1 MERRLPRSPVLKSPV
16 LSPKSPAIYEK
27 YKSGCAWG
35 LIHFFDF
42 RQGHSHG
49 KLISDKKRVH
59 RHAKG
64 DNDTKNRPKSL
75 SNVKYQYPDDGLDNK
90 DVAVNSRKAEIKKVT
105 EEEMIVK
112 HQTIKNTDDR
122 QNLQLSHSK
131 DHRKAS
137 KNTKKSSRIPAH
149 DGSTE
154 GYRQAPNQ
162 NMVDRSSNSN
172 ELQTNNAGNYKGK
185 SIRGRKH
192 EHGTEI
198 NVGAHMKEAVEAFV
212 NRKLTDGENLSS
224 NEVANRSKNFI
235 DALEILNSNKELF
248 MKLLQDPNSLL
259 VKHIQGLRDSQEM
272 KQQSQSSSKAQK
284 TQESEPLNTIVLL
297 KPGMQNCPDRKHR
310 SAKSAFLSFEHMKRK
325 LRHAIRVNKKDQCQM
340 SIEGSDNSQRDLEEF
355 EDGGKEMSRLANER
369 IPAGNNHLNV
379 GKMPESSHAVNRRDR
394 MDRREYFQS
403 RKHISEML
411 YRGNEDFSRTQTLRT
426 LDRLMSFPQQD
437 FLPRLTSGRDKGHE
451 FGSPQMRFSP
461 YVSFSTDNLYEWRV
475 QKEKKSACLSSSAI
489 RSLEGAKTSI
499 SSNLPPAT
507 KVLQNVYSLGD
518 DLSQKVDQTSVCP
531 GKVMESN
538 EASGRN
544 TLEPNIVQNTNDNL
558 GTESVNIYEEKGYL
572 ECSKLDSTLGD
583 QTSTSS
589 MDVYSSSP
597 SHIQRIEDS
606 DSMTDGA
613 EQPSP
618 ISVLEHFF
626 VEDNTSSPS
635 TVSLAAETPVESSCL
650 DMEEH
655 YASSIMESHF
665 VQKSNE
671 EYTSNDKQGSL
682 AQYIRAIL
690 QISGLNWGELSRCHF
705 SDQMLD
711 SSSLFDNVQVW
722 PDKPSTDRK
731 LLFGYI
737 SEVLLE
743 IYECYFR
750 CSPWVLLLKPS
761 PQPVLSS
768 KNAVQE
774 VLRRIDWLLL
784 SELPQQ
790 ALQQLVEK
798 DLAKSGVWIDTRVDT
813 EEVVTELVDNILQ
826 DLIVEA
832 AI

>member
-42 RQGHSHG
+42 RHGQSHG

-59 RHAKG
+59 RLAKG
-64 DNDTKNRPKSL
+64 DCNTKNRPKSL
-75 SNVKYQYPDDGLDNK
+75 SNVKYQQYPDNGFDNK
-90 DVAVNSRKAEIKKVT
+90 DVAVNSRKAEIKKVI
-105 EEEMIVK
+105 EGEMIVK
-112 HQTIKNTDDR
+112 NKTNKNTDER
-122 QNLQLSHSK
+122 QILQLNPK
-131 DHRKAS
+131 VVDHRKAS
-137 KNTKKSSRIPAH
+137 KNTKKPSQIPAH
-149 DGSTE
+149 DRATE
-154 GYRQAPNQ
+154 GYRQNPNQ
-162 NMVDRSSNSN
+162 NMVDKSSNSN
-172 ELQTNNAGNYKGK
+172 ASVIEASGNELHTNNAGNYKGK

-192 EHGTEI
+192 EHGSEI
-198 NVGAHMKEAVEAFV
+198 NVQVHMKEAVEAFV
-212 NRKLTDGENLSS
+212 NQKLTDGENLSS

-259 VKHIQGLRDSQEM
+259 VKHIQGLRDSQEN

-284 TQESEPLNTIVLL
+284 ESEPLDTIVLL

-369 IPAGNNHLNV
+369 IPAGNSHLNV
-379 GKMPESSHAVNRRDR
+379 GNMPESSHAVNRRDR
-394 MDRREYFQS
+394 MDQREYFHS

-411 YRGNEDFSRTQTLRT
+411 YRRNEDFSRIQTLRT

-437 FLPRLTSGRDKGHE
+437 LLPRLTSGRDKGHE
-451 FGSPQMRFSP
+451 FASPQMRFSP
-461 YVSFSTDNLYEWRV
+461 YGSFSTDDLYEWRV
-475 QKEKKSACLSSSAI
+475 QKEKKCACLSSSAI

-507 KVLQNVYSLGD
+507 KVLQTVHSLGD
-518 DLSQKVDQTSVCP
+518 DLSQKVDQTSLCP
-531 GKVMESN
+531 GKVMEIS

-544 TLEPNIVQNTNDNL
+544 TLEPN
-558 GTESVNIYEEKGYL
+558 
-572 ECSKLDSTLGD
+572 ECNECFERSKLDSTLGD

-597 SHIQRIEDS
+597 SHIQRAEDS
-606 DSMTDGA
+606 DSMTDGT

-635 TVSLAAETPVESSCL
+635 TVSLPAEPPVESSCL
-650 DMEEH
+650 DIEEH
-655 YASSIMESHF
+655 SASSIMEPHF

-671 EYTSNDKQGSL
+671 ECTSTDKQGSL
-682 AQYIRAIL
+682 AEYIRAIL
-690 QISGLNWGELSRCHF
+690 QISGLNWDELSRCHF

-711 SSSLFDNVQVW
+711 SSSLFDNIKVW
-722 PDKPSTDRK
+722 PNKSSIDQR

-743 IYECYFR
+743 IHECYFR

-761 PQPVLSS
+761 PQPVLLS
-768 KNAVQE
+768 KNAVHE
-774 VLRRIDWLLL
+774 VLRHIDWLLL

-790 ALQQLVEK
+790 TLQQLVEK
-798 DLAKSGVWIDTRVDT
+798 DLAKSAGVWIDTRVDT